1 MTRITVFS
9 LIIMASLL
17 VSATIHAAGTLP
29 PMVFMKAKV
38 SEARK
43 LLGKKVVA
51 GTPEARKV
59 DAELRSLIDPV
70 LNFERMSEN
79 TLRSHWP
86 TLKAEQRKDFI
97 SLFRALLFHSYL
109 TRIRKADEAYTI
121 EYESQEAKGPKAAT
135 VTAITRTS
143 RAEIELVFHLIRV
156 PEGIW
161 VVEDIVIDEVS
172 LIDNYREQF
181 NRIIIKDGYGV
192 LLQKMADRL
201 VELGGAIPEGITL
214 VKSPAKSN
222 EAAKT
227 KKPAPAPTPQQAK
240 PVTPQQK

>member
-1 MTRITVFS
+1 MKRITVLS
-9 LIIMASLL
+9 VITIASLFI
-17 VSATIHAAGTLP
+17 STAIQAAGVLP
-29 PMVFMKAKV
+29 PMVFMKGKV

-51 GTPEARKV
+51 GTPEAQKV
-59 DAELRSLIDPV
+59 DGELRRLIDPV
-70 LNFERMSEN
+70 LNFDRMSQN
-79 TLRSHWP
+79 ALRSHWP
-86 TLKAEQRKDFI
+86 TLKETQRADFV

-143 RAEIELVFHLIRV
+143 KAEIELVFHLIRSTDGV
-156 PEGIW
+156 W

-172 LIDNYREQF
+172 LIENYREQF

-201 VELGGAIPEGITL
+201 VELGGVIPEGITSL
-214 VKSPAKSN
+214 SKAKQKTVATPEKSTPGKSG
-222 EAAKT
+222 AAS
-227 KKPAPAPTPQQAK
+227 TPQ
-240 PVTPQQK
+240 